1 MIENYLRSLDN
12 EFGIDFFAL
21 KVTDSADMIREI
33 NIPDFYKECILCY
46 QELMRIGS
54 IRHENEIVWCNDR
67 FKFDGKVLKFKH
79 WSNCG
84 LKLLGDLYENG
95 SLSKDM
101 IKTCLKKR
109 SGIFFEFWRLKKAVP
124 NSFQTIDANQDLIT
138 GGKDFL
144 LNRYME
150 VPNVGLKPLRELSSK
165 ELYNIF
171 NLSSLPDMPSKRYWA
186 KKFDNDNIDWETWFT
201 VNTINPYLPRS
212 AKDYNY
218 KIMFN
223 LVNTE
228 TKLFHMKFSNGKC
241 VICKIHNENLE
252 HLLYGCANAT
262 PIWNFIT
269 KIING
274 IWPSVLFSKQEA
286 ISGFWK
292 NGISN
297 EILILNMITSIVRF
311 HLWKTRN
318 RIKYGNEEI
327 STFQSITILKWE
339 LTHHLELLKSNKK
352 CEPMILKLFE
362 NIICKLQQNQHQ
374 TFNQTTRKRKFER
387 VSS

>member
-1 MIENYLRSLDN
+1 
-12 EFGIDFFAL
+12 
-21 KVTDSADMIREI
+21 
-33 NIPDFYKECILCY
+33 
-46 QELMRIGS
+46 
-54 IRHENEIVWCNDR
+54 
-67 FKFDGKVLKFKH
+67 
-79 WSNCG
+79 
-84 LKLLGDLYENG
+84 
-95 SLSKDM
+95 
-101 IKTCLKKR
+101 
-109 SGIFFEFWRLKKAVP
+109 
-124 NSFQTIDANQDLIT
+124 
-138 GGKDFL
+138 
-144 LNRYME
+144 
-150 VPNVGLKPLRELSSK
+150 
-165 ELYNIF
+165 
-171 NLSSLPDMPSKRYWA
+171 
-186 KKFDNDNIDWETWFT
+186 
-201 VNTINPYLPRS
+201 
-212 AKDYNY
+212 
-218 KIMFN
+218 
-223 LVNTE
+223 
-228 TKLFHMKFSNGKC
+228 MKFSNGKC

-262 PIWNFIT
+262 PIWNFIK

-286 ISGFWK
+286 ISGFWE

-311 HLWKTRN
+311 HIWKTRN

-327 STFQSITILKWE
+327 STFQSITTLKWE